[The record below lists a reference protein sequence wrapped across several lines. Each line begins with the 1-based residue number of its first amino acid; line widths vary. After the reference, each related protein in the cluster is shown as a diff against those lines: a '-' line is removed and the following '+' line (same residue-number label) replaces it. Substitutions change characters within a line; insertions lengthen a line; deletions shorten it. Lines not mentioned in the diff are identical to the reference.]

1 VAPRTDA
8 SAPGGVQSIAR
19 AFYLLELI
27 TAAGGELAISELADR
42 SGLPLPTIHR
52 IIRTLITSGY
62 VIQQPSRRYALG
74 PRLIGLGETASR
86 MLGAWVRPRL
96 TDLVEAVGETANM
109 AILDGDKAVYIA
121 QVPSRHSMRMFTEV
135 GRRVDL
141 HCTGVGKALLAQLPP
156 ATALEIVRQTGMPAR
171 TERSIT
177 DPDELMEALARVREC
192 GYVIDDGE
200 QEIGVRCVAVPVP
213 GAPSLTTISV
223 SGPETRL
230 TPEVVE
236 SVVPHLLEAAAG
248 LDRHFTQSG
257 TR

>member
-1 VAPRTDA
+1 
-8 SAPGGVQSIAR
+8 

-27 TAAGGELAISELADR
+27 TAAGGEMAISELANR

-62 VIQQPSRRYALG
+62 VLQQPSRRYTLG

-86 MLGAWVRPRL
+86 MLGAWARPQL
-96 TDLVEAVGETANM
+96 ANLVETVGETANM
-109 AILDGDKAVYIA
+109 AILDRDRAVYIA
-121 QVPSRHSMRMFTEV
+121 QVPSKHSMRMFTEV

-156 ATALEIVRQTGMPAR
+156 ATALEIVQQTGMPAR

-177 DPDELMEALARVREC
+177 DPGELMKALVQVRER

-200 QEIGVRCVAVPVP
+200 QEIGVRCVAVPVT
-213 GAPSLTTISV
+213 GAPSLTSISV

-236 SVVPHLLEAAAG
+236 HVVPHLLEAAAG
-248 LDRHFTQSG
+248 LGRQFGQSN

>member
-1 VAPRTDA
+1 MEEG
-8 SAPGGVQSIAR
+8 APGGVQSIAR

-27 TAAGGELAISELADR
+27 NAAGGELAISELADR

-62 VIQQPSRRYALG
+62 VIQQSSRRYALG

-86 MLGAWVRPRL
+86 ALGAWARPRL
-96 TDLVEAVGETANM
+96 TELVEAVGETANM

-121 QVPSRHSMRMFTEV
+121 QVPSKYSMRMFTEV

-156 ATALEIVRQTGMPAR
+156 ANALEIVRQTGMPAS
-171 TERSIT
+171 TVRSIT
-177 DPDELMEALARVREC
+177 DPDELMKVLARVREL
-192 GYVIDDGE
+192 GYAIDHGE
-200 QEIGVRCVAVPVP
+200 QEIGVRCVAVPVT
-213 GAPSLTTISV
+213 GAPTPTTISV

-236 SVVPHLLEAAAG
+236 RVVPHLLEAAAG
-248 LDRHFTQSG
+248 LDRQFRQPGTQ
-257 TR
+257 

>member
-1 VAPRTDA
+1 M
-8 SAPGGVQSIAR
+8 
-19 AFYLLELI
+19 
-27 TAAGGELAISELADR
+27 AISELANR

-62 VIQQPSRRYALG
+62 VLQQPSRRYTLG

-86 MLGAWVRPRL
+86 MLGAWARPQL
-96 TDLVEAVGETANM
+96 ANLVETVGETANM
-109 AILDGDKAVYIA
+109 AILDRDRAVYIA
-121 QVPSRHSMRMFTEV
+121 QVPSKHSMRMFTEV

-156 ATALEIVRQTGMPAR
+156 ATALEIVQQTGMPAR

-177 DPDELMEALARVREC
+177 DPGELMKALVQVRER

-200 QEIGVRCVAVPVP
+200 QEIGVRCVAVPVT
-213 GAPSLTTISV
+213 GAPSLTSISV

-236 SVVPHLLEAAAG
+236 HVVPHLLEAAAG
-248 LDRHFTQSG
+248 LGRQFGQSN

>member
-1 VAPRTDA
+1 VTSRTEE
-8 SAPGGVQSIAR
+8 SAPGGVQSVAR

-52 IIRTLITSGY
+52 IVRTLITSGY

-86 MLGAWVRPRL
+86 MFGARARPWL

-141 HCTGVGKALLAQLPP
+141 HCTGVGKALLAQLPA
-156 ATALEIVRQTGMPAR
+156 ATALEILRQAGMPAR
-171 TERSIT
+171 TEHSIT
-177 DPDELMEALARVREC
+177 DPGELMEALARAREC

-200 QEIGVRCVAVPVP
+200 QEIGVRCVAVPVT
-213 GAPSLTTISV
+213 GAPSPTAISV

-236 SVVPHLLEAAAG
+236 RLVPHLLDAAAG
-248 LDRHFTQSG
+248 LDRQFGQPSTQ
-257 TR
+257 

>member
-1 VAPRTDA
+1 MAPRTEG
-8 SAPGGVQSIAR
+8 SAPGGVQSVTR

-27 TAAGGELAISELADR
+27 TAAGGEMAISELAGR

-62 VIQQPSRRYALG
+62 VLQQPSRRYTLG

-86 MLGAWVRPRL
+86 MLGAWARPRL
-96 TDLVEAVGETANM
+96 ADLVETLGETANM
-109 AILDGDKAVYIA
+109 AILDGDRAVYIA

-171 TERSIT
+171 TQHSIT
-177 DPDELMEALARVREC
+177 DPDELMEALARVRER

-200 QEIGVRCVAVPVP
+200 QEIGVRCVAVPVT
-213 GAPSLTTISV
+213 GAPSLTSISI

-236 SVVPHLLEAAAG
+236 RVVPYLLDAAAELG
-248 LDRHFTQSG
+248 RQFVQSS
-257 TR
+257 RQ

>member
-1 VAPRTDA
+1 VARRTEE
-8 SAPGGVQSIAR
+8 SAPGGVQSVTR
-19 AFYLLELI
+19 AFSLLELI
-27 TAAGGELAISELADR
+27 SAAGGELAISELADR

-52 IIRTLITSGY
+52 IVRTLIASGY

-86 MLGAWVRPRL
+86 MLGTWVRPQL
-96 TDLVEAVGETANM
+96 ADLVEAVGETANM

-121 QVPSRHSMRMFTEV
+121 QVPSKHSMRMFTEV

-156 ATALEIVRQTGMPAR
+156 ETAREIVCQTGMPAR
-171 TERSIT
+171 TEHSIT
-177 DPDELMEALARVREC
+177 DPGELMKALARVRER

-230 TPEVVE
+230 TPEIIE
-236 SVVPHLLEAAAG
+236 RVVPYVLETAAKLGRLFGRSTA
-248 LDRHFTQSG
+248 Q
-257 TR
+257 

>member
-1 VAPRTDA
+1 VTPRTEEGA
-8 SAPGGVQSIAR
+8 TGGVQSIAR

-52 IIRTLITSGY
+52 IIRTLSTSGY

-96 TDLVEAVGETANM
+96 TDLVDALGETANM

-121 QVPSRHSMRMFTEV
+121 QVPSKHSMRMFTEV

-171 TERSIT
+171 TKHSIT
-177 DPDELMEALARVREC
+177 DPDQLMKALAQVRER

-200 QEIGVRCVAVPVP
+200 QEIGVRCVAVPVT

-230 TPEVVE
+230 TPEIVE
-236 SVVPHLLEAAAG
+236 RVVPHLLDAAAG
-248 LDRHFTQSG
+248 LDRQFGQSNS
-257 TR
+257 R

>member
-1 VAPRTDA
+1 VAPRTEE
-8 SAPGGVQSIAR
+8 SAPGGVQSVVR

-27 TAAGGELAISELADR
+27 TAAGGEMAISELADK

-52 IIRTLITSGY
+52 IMRTLITSGY
-62 VIQQPSRRYALG
+62 VLQQPSRRYALG

-96 TDLVEAVGETANM
+96 ASLVETVGETANM
-109 AILDGDKAVYIA
+109 AILDGDRAVYIA
-121 QVPSRHSMRMFTEV
+121 QVPSKHSMRMFTEV

-141 HCTGVGKALLAQLPP
+141 HCTGVGKSLLAQLPP
-156 ATALEIVRQTGMPAR
+156 ATALELVRQTGMPAR
-171 TERSIT
+171 TEHSIT
-177 DPDELMEALARVREC
+177 DPDKLMEVLARVRER

-200 QEIGVRCVAVPVP
+200 QEIGVRCVAVPVT

-236 SVVPHLLEAAAG
+236 RVVPHLLDAAAG
-248 LDRHFTQSG
+248 LGRQFGQSS

>member
-1 VAPRTDA
+1 VALRTEA

-27 TAAGGELAISELADR
+27 SAAGGEVTISELADR
-42 SGLPLPTIHR
+42 SALPLPTIHR

-86 MLGAWVRPRL
+86 VLGAWVRPRL
-96 TDLVEAVGETANM
+96 TNLMEAVGETANM

-121 QVPSRHSMRMFTEV
+121 QVPSKHSMRMFTEV

-156 ATALEIVRQTGMPAR
+156 PTALEIIRQTGMPAR
-171 TERSIT
+171 TKHSIT
-177 DPDELMEALARVREC
+177 DPDELMNALDQARER

-213 GAPSLTTISV
+213 GAPTLTTISV

-230 TPEVVE
+230 TPEVIEHVL
-236 SVVPHLLEAAAG
+236 PHLLEAAAG
-248 LDRHFTQSG
+248 LDRQFGQASS
-257 TR
+257 R

>member
-1 VAPRTDA
+1 VASRTEE
-8 SAPGGVQSIAR
+8 SAPGGVQSVAR

-62 VIQQPSRRYALG
+62 VIQQPSRRYSLG

-96 TDLVEAVGETANM
+96 TALVEAVGETANM

-121 QVPSRHSMRMFTEV
+121 QVPSTHSMRMFNEV

-156 ATALEIVRQTGMPAR
+156 ATALEIVQQTGMPAR

-177 DPDELMEALARVREC
+177 DPDELMEALARVRER

-236 SVVPHLLEAAAG
+236 SVVPHLLDAAAG

>member
-1 VAPRTDA
+1 
-8 SAPGGVQSIAR
+8 
-19 AFYLLELI
+19 LI
-27 TAAGGELAISELADR
+27 STAGGELAISELADR

-52 IIRTLITSGY
+52 LIRTLIASGY

-86 MLGAWVRPRL
+86 MLGAWARPQL
-96 TDLVEAVGETANM
+96 ADLVETVGETANM
-109 AILDGDKAVYIA
+109 AILDGDRAVYIA
-121 QVPSRHSMRMFTEV
+121 QVPSKHSMRMFTEV

-177 DPDELMEALARVREC
+177 DPGELMKALAEVRER

-200 QEIGVRCVAVPVP
+200 QEIGVRCVAVPVT
-213 GAPSLTTISV
+213 GTPSLTSISV

-236 SVVPHLLEAAAG
+236 HVVPHLLEAAAG
-248 LDRHFTQSG
+248 LSRRFGQSNTQ
-257 TR
+257 

>member
-1 VAPRTDA
+1 VAPRTEE

-19 AFYLLELI
+19 AFSLLELI
-27 TAAGGELAISELADR
+27 TAAGGELSISELGDR

-52 IIRTLITSGY
+52 IIRTLISSGY
-62 VIQQPSRRYALG
+62 IIQQPSRRYALG

-86 MLGAWVRPRL
+86 MLGAWARPRL
-96 TDLVEAVGETANM
+96 TELVEAVGETANM

-156 ATALEIVRQTGMPAR
+156 ATALEIVKQTGMPAR

-177 DPDELMEALARVREC
+177 DPGELMEALARVRES

-200 QEIGVRCVAVPVP
+200 QEIGVRCVAVPVT

-230 TPEVVE
+230 SPEVVE
-236 SVVPHLLEAAAG
+236 RVVPHLLGAAAG
-248 LDRHFTQSG
+248 LGRQFGQPSTQ
-257 TR
+257 

>member
-1 VAPRTDA
+1 MATRTEE

-27 TAAGGELAISELADR
+27 SAAGGDLAISELADR

-86 MLGAWVRPRL
+86 VLGAWVRPRL
-96 TDLVEAVGETANM
+96 TELMEAVGETANM

-156 ATALEIVRQTGMPAR
+156 ATVLEIVGQTGMPAR
-171 TERSIT
+171 TEHSIT
-177 DPDELMEALARVREC
+177 DPYELMKALDRAREC

-213 GAPSLTTISV
+213 GAPSLTTISI
-223 SGPETRL
+223 SGPDTRL

-236 SVVPHLLEAAAG
+236 RVVPHLLDAAAG
-248 LDRHFTQSG
+248 LERQFGQSSS
-257 TR
+257 R

>member
-1 VAPRTDA
+1 VAPRTED

-27 TAAGGELAISELADR
+27 TAAGGEMAISELANR
-42 SGLPLPTIHR
+42 SGLPLATIHR

-62 VIQQPSRRYALG
+62 VLQQPSRRYTLG

-86 MLGAWVRPRL
+86 MLGAWARPQL
-96 TDLVEAVGETANM
+96 ADLVETVGETANM
-109 AILDGDKAVYIA
+109 AILDGDRAVYIA
-121 QVPSRHSMRMFTEV
+121 QVPSKHSMRMFTEV

-177 DPDELMEALARVREC
+177 DPGELMKALAQVRER

-200 QEIGVRCVAVPVP
+200 QEIGVRCVAVPVT
-213 GAPSLTTISV
+213 GAPSLTSISV

-236 SVVPHLLEAAAG
+236 HVVPHLLEAAAG
-248 LDRHFTQSG
+248 LSRQFGQSNTQ
-257 TR
+257 

>member
-1 VAPRTDA
+1 VASRTEE
-8 SAPGGVQSIAR
+8 SAPGGVQSVTR

-27 TAAGGELAISELADR
+27 SAAGGELAISELADR

-96 TDLVEAVGETANM
+96 TSLVEAVGETANM

-121 QVPSRHSMRMFTEV
+121 QVPSKHSMRMFNEV

-156 ATALEIVRQTGMPAR
+156 ATALEIVRRTGMPAR
-171 TERSIT
+171 TKRSIT

-213 GAPSLTTISV
+213 NAPSPTTISV

-230 TPEVVE
+230 TPDIVE
-236 SVVPHLLEAAAG
+236 RVVPHLLDAAAG